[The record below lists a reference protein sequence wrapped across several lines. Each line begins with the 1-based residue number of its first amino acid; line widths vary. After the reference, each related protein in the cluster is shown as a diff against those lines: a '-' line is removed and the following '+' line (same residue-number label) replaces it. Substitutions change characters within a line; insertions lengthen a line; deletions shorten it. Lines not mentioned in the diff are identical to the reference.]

1 MFQKNQKQNP
11 NPVGSDGMFL
21 AVVASPLHKAL
32 QQAVENV
39 APVPHQPDVLRS
51 AVHTLPVQNG
61 PLEHVA
67 ELLACA
73 WVRTQTGSQIE
84 ANNTFAHMGVR
95 KENISAYRGSPVG
108 QNLPCTS
115 TRSGCSGVDSPSG
128 PRGAGFGCSS
138 EPATCW
144 RGSS

>member
-1 MFQKNQKQNP
+1 MLLLGGELVLQNIMTSSGMRMEVIIRKKTNKK

-39 APVPHQPDVLRS
+39 ASVPHQPDVLRS

-73 WVRTQTGSQIE
+73 WVRTQ
-84 ANNTFAHMGVR
+84 M
-95 KENISAYRGSPVG
+95 KEIK
-108 QNLPCTS
+108 
-115 TRSGCSGVDSPSG
+115 
-128 PRGAGFGCSS
+128 
-138 EPATCW
+138 
-144 RGSS
+144 